1 MTNTNELDMIN
12 RTTFLARAAA
22 FILALC
28 PAFSCDNNS
37 DDPDNPGDETVT
49 VVLDNASDGLY
60 FGNFWKEGYADYYF
74 ILSKGEIG
82 YSSDDYIAPLNPGDY
97 ILHCDLWGEISK
109 DHSNPIVPEGTYTAH
124 SGRANGTF
132 NLELTFAMYNKE
144 KVSEGMYRVENVLFS
159 DGEFIVKHIAE
170 GYSITANV
178 TTTDGVK
185 MTFTYSGAITLADKS
200 GEGDSEVTDSH
211 IRSNL
216 ALSPKRVTKQ
226 LYSSDEAS
234 GYDNYVLRC
243 FDTEKIT
250 SDGLY
255 PSGAGHKLQIDLYV
269 AHGED
274 LAGTYTIG
282 KRLEYKAGTFYPGMW
297 FGTQTLGT
305 FCMQVNSTS
314 DIKFCAISDGKVDIV
329 KNADETYS
337 VTFALTDEDGYNVSG
352 SWTGNIED
360 FAVVTEPET
369 NLESDVV
376 MTPTQCSSANYY
388 GDYYATGSANYG
400 IVFNTDDETL
410 AIDFIAASGD
420 ASEIP
425 AGTYTVA
432 SGNDAWTVCPGS
444 IGFTSAEPSCYIQY
458 ETTGLSTDAKYK
470 APIVAGTMT
479 VSKTGSTYTFE
490 FEFYDDYDLAD
501 KTLTPHK
508 ISGKYTGTIPAITD
522 YTKLQ

>member
-1 MTNTNELDMIN
+1 MRSGENHLVDVSERGEVN
-12 RTTFLARAAA
+12 
-22 FILALC
+22 LC
-28 PAFSCDNNS
+28 PILL
-37 DDPDNPGDETVT
+37 DE
-49 VVLDNASDGLY
+49 GLSV
-60 FGNFWKEGYADYYF
+60 A
-74 ILSKGEIG
+74 EITKH
-82 YSSDDYIAPLNPGDY
+82 DI
-97 ILHCDLWGEISK
+97 H
-109 DHSNPIVPEGTYTAH
+109 
-124 SGRANGTF
+124 
-132 NLELTFAMYNKE
+132 
-144 KVSEGMYRVENVLFS
+144 RV
-159 DGEFIVKHIAE
+159 
-170 GYSITANV
+170 
-178 TTTDGVK
+178 
-185 MTFTYSGAITLADKS
+185 
-200 GEGDSEVTDSH
+200 
-211 IRSNL
+211 
-216 ALSPKRVTKQ
+216 
-226 LYSSDEAS
+226 S
-234 GYDNYVLRC
+234 GYGQAVITYKMYLVIVAFLETRLGIVADFHQLPVL
-243 FDTEKIT
+243 
-250 SDGLY
+250 
-255 PSGAGHKLQIDLYV
+255 GHIVDLCV